1 MLALLADCGHDI
13 LKMKVDDWSLSEE
26 NKYYRNR

>member
-1 MLALLADCGHDI
+1 MLALIADGGRDI

-26 NKYYRNR
+26 NKYY